1 MKKSMKKLFS
11 VAIAATMAMGL
22 AGCNDGSSATTN
34 TAAPAAETEAAEAAG
49 GAAAGTQAAGAE
61 TEAAAG
67 AAQKAP
73 AANAGLGA
81 TILFATHEVG
91 TSNYNLSAE
100 LAKLW
105 EENGI
110 GTVDVQPISPG
121 GMGAPYLFE
130 QDKTDVS
137 FINGAPAKWA
147 AEEGTLGKPPVS
159 GYSAMIGGLTNV
171 SAVNFMTKAFM
182 DKNNVQTVEEAIR
195 QKLPIRIGCSP
206 VGSMDNE
213 VVQILLE
220 YLGTSEEEVKSWG
233 GDVVHGGGSDL
244 ASMVKDGKLDFMLD
258 HTSINS
264 STMTE
269 IAMTCDVHF
278 NQWEEETLDYFVN
291 EKGFQRITIP
301 ANSWKG
307 QTEEIVNAGTPDC
320 LFVRTDLDED
330 VVYWMTKTMC
340 ENRDYLVSVL
350 GSIEP
355 FDPETCWEAEK
366 VGGLALHP
374 GAEKYFKEAGYIK

>member
-1 MKKSMKKLFS
+1 MKKSMKKLLS
-11 VAIAATMAMGL
+11 VALAATMALGL
-22 AGCNDGSSATTN
+22 TACNDGSGAANATTDTKAEAN
-34 TAAPAAETEAAEAAG
+34 TEAGAPAEQGSEEKAAG
-49 GAAAGTQAAGAE
+49 E
-61 TEAAAG
+61 
-67 AAQKAP
+67 KAP
-73 AANAGLGA
+73 AANAGLDVN
-81 TILFATHEVG
+81 ILFATHEVG

-130 QDKTDVS
+130 QGKTDVS

-147 AEEGTLGKPPVS
+147 AEEGTLGKPPVK

-182 DKNNVQTVEEAIR
+182 EKNNVQTVEEAIR

-220 YLGTSEEEVKSWG
+220 YLGTSEEEIKSWG
-233 GDVVHGGGSDL
+233 GDVIHGGGSDL
-244 ASMVKDGKLDFMLD
+244 SAMVKDGKLDFMLD
-258 HTSINS
+258 HTSVNS

-278 NQWEEETLDYFVN
+278 NQWEEETLDYFVK
-291 EKGFQRITIP
+291 EKGFQRIVIP

-307 QTEEIVNAGTPDC
+307 QTEEIINAGTPDC
-320 LFVRTDLDED
+320 LFVRDELDED
-330 VVYWMTKTMC
+330 VVYWMTKSMC
-340 ENRDYLVSVL
+340 ENRDYLVSIL

-355 FDPETCWEAEK
+355 FDPATCWESEK
-366 VGGLALHP
+366 IGGLTLHP

>member
-1 MKKSMKKLFS
+1 MRKNMKKVISSM
-11 VAIAATMAMGL
+11 IAAAMALGL
-22 AGCNDGSSATTN
+22 AGCNDGASATT
-34 TAAPAAETEAAEAAG
+34 
-49 GAAAGTQAAGAE
+49 AAA
-61 TEAAAG
+61 TEAAAS
-67 AAQKAP
+67 AAATE
-73 AANAGLGA
+73 AAGTEAATSGSENAGLDIN
-81 TILFATHEVG
+81 ILFATHEVG

-105 EENGI
+105 EANGI

-130 QDKTDVS
+130 QGKTDVS

-171 SAVNFMTKAFM
+171 SAVNFMTTAFM
-182 DKNNVQTVEEAIR
+182 EKNNVSTVEEAIR

-220 YLGTSEEEVKSWG
+220 YLGVTEEDVKSWG
-233 GDVVHGGGSDL
+233 GDVIHGGGSDL
-244 ASMVKDGKLDFMLD
+244 SAMVKDGKLDFMLD

-278 NQWEEETLDYFVN
+278 NQWEDETIDYFVN

-307 QTEEIVNAGTPDC
+307 QTEEIINAGTPDC
-320 LFVRTDLDED
+320 LFVRTDLDEEA
-330 VVYWMTKTMC
+330 VYWMTKTMC
-340 ENRDYLVSVL
+340 ENRDYLVSIL

-355 FDPETCWEAEK
+355 FDPATCWESEK
-366 VGGLALHP
+366 VGGLELHP
-374 GAEKYFKEAGYIK
+374 GAERYFKEAGYIK

>member
-1 MKKSMKKLFS
+1 MKKSLKNVMALGLS
-11 VAIAATMAMGL
+11 AMMAMSL
-22 AGCNDGSSATTN
+22 AGCNDGASATAT
-34 TAAPAAETEAAEAAG
+34 TAAPAATEAGGGETE
-49 GAAAGTQAAGAE
+49 TQA
-61 TEAAAG
+61 
-67 AAQKAP
+67 
-73 AANAGLGA
+73 AANAGLNA

-100 LAKLW
+100 LGKLW
-105 EENGI
+105 EANGI

-130 QDKTDVS
+130 QGKTDVS

-147 AEEGTLGKPPVS
+147 FEEGTLGKPPVT

-171 SAVNFMTKAFM
+171 SAVNFLTKAFI
-182 DKNNVQTVEEAIR
+182 DKYNVTTVEEAIR

-244 ASMVKDGKLDFMLD
+244 SSMVKDGKLDFMLD
-258 HTSINS
+258 HTSVNS

-269 IAMTCDVHF
+269 IAMTCDVQF
-278 NQWEEETLDYFVN
+278 NQWEEATLDYFVK

-307 QTEEIVNAGTPDC
+307 QTEEIINAGTPDC
-320 LFVRTDLDED
+320 LFVRTDLDEE

-340 ENRDYLVSVL
+340 ENRDYLVSIL

-355 FDPETCWEAEK
+355 FDPATCWEAEK
-366 VGGLALHP
+366 VGGLELHP
-374 GAEKYFKEAGYIK
+374 GAAKYFKEAGYMN

>member
-1 MKKSMKKLFS
+1 MKKSMKKLVS
-11 VAIAATMAMGL
+11 VALAATMVLGL
-22 AGCNDGSSATTN
+22 AGCNDGSSQTAATT
-34 TAAPAAETEAAEAAG
+34 APAAEAAG
-49 GAAAGTQAAGAE
+49 TEAAGAE
-61 TEAAAG
+61 SG
-67 AAQKAP
+67 ADGAQDKAE
-73 AANAGLGA
+73 AANAGLNA
-81 TILFATHEVG
+81 NILFATHEVG

-130 QDKTDVS
+130 QGKTDVS

-147 AEEGTLGKPPVS
+147 FEEGTLGKPPVK

-182 DKNNVQTVEEAIR
+182 DKYNVQTVEEAIR
-195 QKLPIRIGCSP
+195 QKLPIRIGCST

-213 VVQILLE
+213 VVQILLG
-220 YLGTSEEEVKSWG
+220 YLGVTEDDIKSWG

-244 ASMVKDGKLDFMLD
+244 SAMVKDGKLDFMLD
-258 HTSINS
+258 HTSVNS

-278 NQWEEETLDYFVN
+278 NQWEEDTLDYFVN

-307 QTEEIVNAGTPDC
+307 QTEEIINAGTPDC
-320 LFVRTDLDED
+320 LFVRDELDED
-330 VVYWMTKTMC
+330 VVYWMTKSMC

-350 GSIEP
+350 ASIEP
-355 FDPETCWEAEK
+355 FDPATCWEPEK

-374 GAEKYFKEAGYIK
+374 GAEKYFKEAGYMK

>member
-1 MKKSMKKLFS
+1 MKKSIKKLMS
-11 VAIAATMAMGL
+11 VALAATMVLSL
-22 AGCNDGSSATTN
+22 AGCNDGSQTTATGG
-34 TAAPAAETEAAEAAG
+34 AAESQAADGSQAAG
-49 GAAAGTQAAGAE
+49 GE
-61 TEAAAG
+61 STEAEGTASL
-67 AAQKAP
+67 KAP
-73 AANAGLGA
+73 AANAGLNA

-130 QDKTDVS
+130 QGKTDVS

-147 AEEGTLGKPPVS
+147 SEEGTLGKPPVK

-171 SAVNFMTKAFM
+171 SAVNFMTTAFM
-182 DKNNVQTVEEAIR
+182 EKYNVQTVEEAIR

-220 YLGTSEEEVKSWG
+220 YLGATEEDIKSWG

-244 ASMVKDGKLDFMLD
+244 SAMVKDGKLDFMLD

-278 NQWEEETLDYFVN
+278 NQWEEETLDYFVD

-307 QTEEIVNAGTPDC
+307 QTEEIINAGTPDC

-355 FDPETCWEAEK
+355 FDPATCWESEK
-366 VGGLALHP
+366 VGGLELHP

>member
-1 MKKSMKKLFS
+1 MKKSMKK
-11 VAIAATMAMGL
+11 VMALGL
-22 AGCNDGSSATTN
+22 AAVMALGMTGCNDGSSQTAATT
-34 TAAPAAETEAAEAAG
+34 AAAA
-49 GAAAGTQAAGAE
+49 AAAGETSAAEGGAS
-61 TEAAAG
+61 TE
-67 AAQKAP
+67 
-73 AANAGLGA
+73 NAGLNA
-81 TILFATHEVG
+81 NILFATHEVG

-105 EENGI
+105 EQNGI

-147 AEEGTLGKPPVS
+147 FEEGTLGKPPVT

-171 SAVNFMTKAFM
+171 SAVNFMTTAFM
-182 DKNNVQTVEEAIR
+182 EKHGIETVEEAIR

-220 YLGTSEEEVKSWG
+220 YLGATEEDIKSWG
-233 GDVVHGGGSDL
+233 GDVIHGGGSDL
-244 ASMVKDGKLDFMLD
+244 SAMVKDGKLDFMLD
-258 HTSINS
+258 HTSVNS

-278 NQWEEETLDYFVN
+278 NQWEEETLEYFVN

-307 QTEEIVNAGTPDC
+307 QTEEIINAGTPDC
-320 LFVRTDLDED
+320 LFVRTELDEE

-340 ENRDYLVSVL
+340 ENRDYLVSIL
-350 GSIEP
+350 ASIEP

-366 VGGLALHP
+366 VGGLSLHP
-374 GAEKYFKEAGYIK
+374 GAERYFKEVGYIK